1 MSKLTEN
8 RLRAIIKEELKDVLG
23 ESVVLKF
30 RPRTGTTSTIGT
42 SVTGGGTIE
51 PIGPQIQRER
61 EQQIKKQA
69 INSRGTPE
77 HINTLARV
85 ILAAENRIMFS
96 HTGES
101 EKDSQIIKDTKKEAY
116 SLGILDKVMAIVKQ
130 TMDAQQGIREPH
142 PFDFER

>member
-1 MSKLTEN
+1 MKLTEN
-8 RLRAIIKEELKDVLG
+8 RLRAIIKEELKGVLG
-23 ESVVLKF
+23 ESNVIQF
-30 RPRTGTTSTIGT
+30 RPRISTTGT
-42 SVTGGGTIE
+42 SVTGGATIE

-77 HINTLARV
+77 HIDTLAMA

-101 EKDSQIIKDTKKEAY
+101 KEDSQIIQDIKDEAY
-116 SLGILDKVMAIVKQ
+116 SLGILDKVMAKVGKI
-130 TMDAQQGIREPH
+130 MDAQRGIREPH